1 MEEET
6 EEKTDEE
13 FIKEEIEKEN
23 QKIYAISKKEAK
35 FKQQILK
42 AILK

>member
-6 EEKTDEE
+6 EEKTEE
-13 FIKEEIEKEN
+13 ELVKEEIEKEN
-23 QKIYAISKKEAK
+23 QKIQVIFRKEAK